1 MKHIRLISLGTAVV
15 LSLALLTACGG
26 DKAPVSGSES
36 MVEPDVS
43 ISQPEASTPDIYEDV
58 PPVELPQVI
67 RSLALNKTDFT
78 LKTAGA
84 SYKLVAEVTG
94 VEDPVILWS
103 SSDEAVATVD
113 EKGVVTAVAAGTATI
128 TAALEGTDMTVDC
141 TVRCNIKTE
150 EQPAPEVKPEDPAPE
165 VKPEEKPET
174 PAPETKPEETPAAP
188 AKVDLAAFYSTIFT
202 DPENSP
208 ALIPME
214 NDALDAFYPGLT
226 ALTLNQKVAYMPMM
240 TAVPCEIVMVECAN
254 AADVEAVKA
263 IFNARITAQVDNH
276 FNYPMVI
283 EAWET
288 EAKVVSNGNFVA
300 LFVISG
306 MTDQVVAGFNALF

>member
-1 MKHIRLISLGTAVV
+1 MKHIRILA
-15 LSLALLTACGG
+15 LSLALVLMLGLFSACGKSNSG
-26 DKAPVSGSES
+26 DQSSSASQPDASVSMPEA
-36 MVEPDVS
+36 DVS
-43 ISQPEASTPDIYEDV
+43 APDASQPEEETPAPEAK
-58 PPVELPQVI
+58 PEEKPQ
-67 RSLALNKTDFT
+67 AP
-78 LKTAGA
+78 A
-84 SYKLVAEVTG
+84 
-94 VEDPVILWS
+94 P
-103 SSDEAVATVD
+103 EA
-113 EKGVVTAVAAGTATI
+113 K
-128 TAALEGTDMTVDC
+128 
-141 TVRCNIKTE
+141 
-150 EQPAPEVKPEDPAPE
+150 PEVKPETPAPEAKPEEKPETPAPE

-306 MTDQVVAGFNALF
+306 MTDQVINSFNALF